1 MAIQPW
7 VLGINASHNGSCCLI
22 QGSKIKVAIQ
32 EERLSRIKYDPLY
45 PATNTLSINYCLD
58 AVNIRPADLSMIV
71 VSSQSPADLEQND
84 ISLNRTLRAT
94 FNRVPVTR
102 VGHHFAHALSAFCTS
117 GFAEA
122 ACLVIDGEGS
132 PERDLSPEERDACLG
147 VKVSPWE
154 SISFYSAT
162 RLGLAPI
169 RKYMV
174 EDGRWLVQRP
184 GKMATFGSLGGMYS
198 AVSQQIFATVLDAGK
213 VMGLAPYGKAVFT
226 PDAFFSY
233 SNNDFIFR
241 DDVPNAFLHADRW
254 PKRERDYQNLAA
266 SVQLALEQALSLLL
280 LELEKAIST
289 TDLCYAGGVAL
300 NSVANEGVIRKG
312 AFKNVHI
319 VPAAEDSGVALGAAY
334 YGLFLLTGE
343 YACGRLKR
351 DSMGRRY
358 PIKVVD
364 EAISATPYVSK
375 HIRSTN
381 LIGDVARRLAAG
393 EFAAWFQGGSE
404 FGPRSLGQR
413 SILCDP
419 RSSAAKEALNATVK
433 FREPFRPFAP
443 AVRLERAA
451 EWFAVDSA
459 SIESPFM
466 LRVVPVKDSVR
477 RLIPAVVH
485 IDGTARMQTV
495 SKDDGLFYE
504 LLMAFENLTGV
515 PILLN
520 TSLNIMGEPI
530 VETPEEALW
539 CLLETGLDFCAFE
552 HTIVDKAKSYS
563 GIMGL
568 IPRLREGSYLVPL
581 RTPRNGD
588 PGEPK
593 VIDVTVQVDGTART
607 VAVPA
612 AYVKIGLLCVGRSTV
627 RSLFDKISSN
637 AASNIS
643 RDQFVKALSFLR
655 RFRIIELIRDPAA

>member
-459 SIESPFM
+459 SIE
-466 LRVVPVKDSVR
+466 
-477 RLIPAVVH
+477 
-485 IDGTARMQTV
+485 
-495 SKDDGLFYE
+495 
-504 LLMAFENLTGV
+504 
-515 PILLN
+515 
-520 TSLNIMGEPI
+520 
-530 VETPEEALW
+530 
-539 CLLETGLDFCAFE
+539 
-552 HTIVDKAKSYS
+552 
-563 GIMGL
+563 
-568 IPRLREGSYLVPL
+568 
-581 RTPRNGD
+581 
-588 PGEPK
+588 
-593 VIDVTVQVDGTART
+593 
-607 VAVPA
+607 
-612 AYVKIGLLCVGRSTV
+612 
-627 RSLFDKISSN
+627 
-637 AASNIS
+637 
-643 RDQFVKALSFLR
+643 
-655 RFRIIELIRDPAA
+655 